1 MLSDETLELLEQIDA
16 TAESLKAAIEF
27 VEEVKVE
34 VAKVEKQVTERM
46 VVVESEL
53 ARVESEL
60 LTVEAQLDGD
70 FKRDYFRL
78 VAARGEDAMAELE
91 ANSCGGCYQTLTT
104 QLLDR

>member
-1 MLSDETLELLEQIDA
+1 
-16 TAESLKAAIEF
+16 
-27 VEEVKVE
+27 VG
-34 VAKVEKQVTERM
+34 KVEKQVTERM
-46 VVVESEL
+46 AVVESEL

-60 LTVEAQLDGD
+60 LSVEALLDGD

-104 QLLDR
+104 QLLDRLNGGIPVNCPGCGRLLYQTNSRTLS